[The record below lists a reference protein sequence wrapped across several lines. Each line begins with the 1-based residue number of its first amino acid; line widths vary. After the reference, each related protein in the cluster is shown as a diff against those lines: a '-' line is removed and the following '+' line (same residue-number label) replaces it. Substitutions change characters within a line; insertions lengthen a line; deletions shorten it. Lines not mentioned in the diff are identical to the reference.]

1 MKRIV
6 AFLVV
11 FGMLT
16 SISIAQNLRD
26 VVREYQDNNSEFT
39 LVIPSFIFK
48 MGIAYGDLEEEEREA
63 LKCVDNMKIVI
74 SESNFKN
81 NDFDLLNKGL
91 KSGKFAEIMTIQEQ
105 DEKIRMIINKKN
117 SRKSELL
124 MLVESDDEN
133 VLMLFNF
140 HGEPDFKKFA
150 CLVDN

>member
-1 MKRIV
+1 MKK
-6 AFLVV
+6 VV
-11 FGMLT
+11 TLLMVFTLLT
-16 SISIAQNLRD
+16 SLSFAQESLKE

-39 LVIPSFIFK
+39 LVIPSFLFK
-48 MGIAYGDLEEEEREA
+48 MGITYGDLEDDEREA
-63 LKCVDNMKIVI
+63 LECIDNMKIVI
-74 SESNFKN
+74 SESNFNK
-81 NDFDLLNKGL
+81 NDFSLLEKGL

-105 DEKIRMIINKKN
+105 DEKVRMIINKKN

-150 CLVDN
+150 CLVD